1 MFVYLSPEMTYGLL
15 ITCLVICF
23 FVGHAMDGVMGPV
36 GFGVFGNMIILG
48 TGMALGL
55 FIAELVGMPLNRMEI
70 IVGSTMVGAFGSLLV
85 LALLKH
91 LFLRT

>member
-15 ITCLVICF
+15 ITCVVICF

-55 FIAELVGMPLNRMEI
+55 FLAELAGMPLNRMEVI
-70 IVGSTMVGAFGSLLV
+70 IGSSMVGAFGSLMV
-85 LALLKH
+85 LALFKH